1 MPIQHQENPLDDG
14 SGEDYEI
21 EVSRTEGAESYKRRQ
36 SVKPSEMH
44 EEDKI
49 LLWAELS
56 VLLNPAL
63 SNRVEQKVK
72 ASLSQDESHYIGS
85 YIIQHESFILNE
97 MQWKL
102 REHDLKLSNLRV
114 RSWLRFVSTVFKA
127 ADATGIDY
135 DAAAIMKDVEKLQK
149 QRRSRTQKP
158 KEIKKTR
165 QGKPRPLFRN
175 GELHPSIAAAA
186 AADPT
191 IKYDTLQKR
200 LWREHN
206 KNSI

>member
-1 MPIQHQENPLDDG
+1 MPIEHQQIPLDDG

-36 SVKPSEMH
+36 SKKPSEMH

-56 VLLNPAL
+56 VLLNPAM

-72 ASLSQDESHYIGS
+72 ASLSQEESHYVGS
-85 YIIQHESFILNE
+85 YIIQHENFILNE

-135 DAAAIMKDVEKLQK
+135 DAAAIMKEVESLQK
-149 QRRSRTQKP
+149 QRRKAGRP
-158 KEIKKTR
+158 AKKSFKHPN
-165 QGKPRPLFRN
+165 GKTYKN
-175 GELHPSIAAAA
+175 MTIAAQLDDSRSYAA
-186 AADPT
+186 LKQW
-191 IKYDTLQKR
+191 KYREKQKS
-200 LWREHN
+200 
-206 KNSI
+206 NSI